1 MEFFLNEF
9 ERVLHVTRIANLH
22 YFEFTPQYQT
32 LEDHHNFS
40 ELIYVDHGAISVE
53 SENYS
58 GPLADNQLLIHR
70 PNEVH
75 SLTCSDD
82 DAPNVIIIGFE
93 CKSDALKT
101 FAKKP
106 VTLKS
111 PQKKMLAD
119 LLKEGMSVY
128 APPYNTPYVK
138 RMHKREA
145 IPFGADQMLKLK
157 LEMFLILLIREYIK
171 SDEKSA
177 KLASEVGGIAG
188 VHRYVCEHYNQK
200 ITLEQLCL
208 LFSTNK
214 TTLCDEFRKAYG
226 QTLFNYINNLRVERA
241 KELMRDDALSI
252 TDISTEVG
260 FSSIHY
266 FCRVFKRFTGKAP
279 KDFAASIKKRG
290 KKQTEAKQ

>member
-9 ERVLHVTRIANLH
+9 DEVLSVTRIANLH

-32 LEDHHNFS
+32 REDHHNFS
-40 ELIYVDHGAISVE
+40 ELIYVDKGAISVE

-58 GPLADNQLLIHR
+58 GELADGQLLIHR

-75 SLTCSDD
+75 SLTCSDN

-93 CKSDALKT
+93 CQNDALRQ
-101 FAKKP
+101 FAGSP
-106 VTLKS
+106 TTLRTS
-111 PQKKMLAD
+111 QKKMLAD

-128 APPYNTPYVK
+128 APPYNMPYVK

-145 IPFGADQMLKLK
+145 IPFGADQILKLK
-157 LEMFLILLIREYIK
+157 LEMFLILLVRGKMK
-171 SDEKSA
+171 SDTRAS
-177 KLASEVGGIAG
+177 KLVPDIGGIKG

-208 LFSTNK
+208 LFGTNK

-226 QTLFNYINNLRVERA
+226 STIFNYINMLRVERA
-241 KELMRDDALSI
+241 KKLLSEGGMSI
-252 TDISTEVG
+252 TDISTELG

-266 FCRVFKRFTGKAP
+266 FCRVFKKLVGKSP
-279 KDFAASIKKRG
+279 KDFANSI
-290 KKQTEAKQ
+290 